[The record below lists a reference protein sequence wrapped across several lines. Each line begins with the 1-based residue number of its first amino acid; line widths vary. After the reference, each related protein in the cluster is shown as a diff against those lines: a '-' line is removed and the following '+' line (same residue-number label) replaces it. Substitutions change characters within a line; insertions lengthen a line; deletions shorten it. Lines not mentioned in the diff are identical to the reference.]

1 MPSNP
6 NDAIVVRNTPP
17 RSGSGQKFDIG
28 IYKLGRLLVTQP
40 DVPVY
45 SQVQFI
51 LKPRLHFGV
60 VRNMRVGDTFTSLE
74 VTTALTEF
82 DLSIYP
88 NGITVTLKED
98 PGSGRFIFTGSPM

>member
-1 MPSNP
+1 ME
-6 NDAIVVRNTPP
+6 
-17 RSGSGQKFDIG
+17 
-28 IYKLGRLLVTQP
+28 
-40 DVPVY
+40 
-45 SQVQFI
+45 FI
-51 LKPRLHFGV
+51 LQPRLYFGV

-98 PGSGRFIFTGSPM
+98 PGYRSFIFTGSPM